1 MKLSNS
7 RGLGGQ
13 PPPMSGPDFR
23 KKTIGFPT
31 SNAPF
36 FISDLAKPWR
46 IGDVTITPDKVLARM
61 GVKNPKN
68 DGCYRP
74 QGFYIQ

>member
-1 MKLSNS
+1 
-7 RGLGGQ
+7 
-13 PPPMSGPDFR
+13 MSGPDFR

-31 SNAPF
+31 SNAPY

-74 QGFYIQ
+74 KGILATLYTIKKQLLQ